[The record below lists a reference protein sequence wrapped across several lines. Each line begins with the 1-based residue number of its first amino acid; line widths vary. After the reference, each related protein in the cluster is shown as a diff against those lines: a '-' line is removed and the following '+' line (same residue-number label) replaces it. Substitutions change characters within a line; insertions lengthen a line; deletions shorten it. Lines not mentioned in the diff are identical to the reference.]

1 MKLLIDAQLPLL
13 LNTILNELGY
23 DSVYVDSLLN
33 GDESSDTEI
42 INYAE
47 ENKLIVITKDSD
59 FFYSH
64 TLQNKPTKLLLV
76 STGNIKNKQLLDI
89 FRKNHLQLSE
99 LFKTVSFIEINSNGI
114 ASHE

>member
-13 LNTILNELGY
+13 LNTILNELGHN
-23 DSVYVDSLLN
+23 SIHVDSLIN

-47 ENKLIVITKDSD
+47 KHELIVVTKDSD
-59 FFYSH
+59 FFHSH
-64 TLQNKPTKLLLV
+64 SLQNKPTKLLLV
-76 STGNIKNKQLLDI
+76 STGNIKNKQLLDF
-89 FRKNHLQLSE
+89 FRRNHLQLSE
-99 LFKTVSFIEINSNGI
+99 LFETVNFIEINCNGI

>member
-1 MKLLIDAQLPLL
+1 VKLLIDAQLPLL

-23 DSVYVDSLLN
+23 NSVHVDSLLN
-33 GDESSDTEI
+33 GDESSDSEI
-42 INYAE
+42 INYADE
-47 ENKLIVITKDSD
+47 HKLIVTTKDSD

-64 TLQNKPTKLLLV
+64 SLHTKPSKLLLV

-89 FRKNHLQLSE
+89 FRKNHLQLHE
-99 LFKTVSFIEINSNGI
+99 LFKTANFVEINSNGV

>member
-23 DSVYVDSLLN
+23 NSVHVDSLLN
-33 GDESSDTEI
+33 GDESSDSEI
-42 INYAE
+42 INYADE
-47 ENKLIVITKDSD
+47 HKLIFITKDSD

-64 TLQNKPTKLLLV
+64 SLQTKPSKLLLV
-76 STGNIKNKQLLDI
+76 STGNIKNKQLLYI
-89 FRKNHLQLSE
+89 FRKNHVQLHE
-99 LFKTVSFIEINSNGI
+99 LFKTANFVEINSNGI

>member
-23 DSVYVDSLLN
+23 NSIHVDSLIN

-47 ENKLIVITKDSD
+47 KHELIVVTKDSD
-59 FFYSH
+59 FFHSH
-64 TLQNKPTKLLLV
+64 SLQNKPTKLLLV

-89 FRKNHLQLSE
+89 FRRNHLQLSE
-99 LFKTVSFIEINSNGI
+99 LFETVNFIEMNSNGI

>member
-1 MKLLIDAQLPLL
+1 MKLLIDAQLPIL

-23 DSVYVDSLLN
+23 YSVYVDSLLN

-42 INYAE
+42 INYADE
-47 ENKLIVITKDSD
+47 HKLIVVTKDSD

-64 TLQNKPTKLLLV
+64 SPQNKPIKLLLV

-99 LFKTVSFIEINSNGI
+99 LFKTVNFVEISSNGI

>member
-1 MKLLIDAQLPLL
+1 MKLLIDAQLPVL

-23 DSVYVDSLLN
+23 NSIHVDSLIN

-47 ENKLIVITKDSD
+47 VHNLIVVTKDSD
-59 FFYSH
+59 FFHSH
-64 TLQNKPTKLLLV
+64 SLQNKPTKLLLV

-89 FRKNHLQLSE
+89 FRKNHFHIND
-99 LFKTVSFIEINSNGI
+99 LFKTVNFVEMNSNGI

>member
-13 LNTILNELGY
+13 LNAILNELGY
-23 DSVYVDSLLN
+23 NSIHVDSLIN

-47 ENKLIVITKDSD
+47 EHQLIVVTKDSD
-59 FFYSH
+59 FFHFHS
-64 TLQNKPTKLLLV
+64 LQNKPTKLLLV
-76 STGNIKNKQLLDI
+76 STGNIKNKQLLHI

-99 LFKTVSFIEINSNGI
+99 LFENVNFIEINSNGI

>member
-23 DSVYVDSLLN
+23 NSVHVSNLIN
-33 GDESSDTEI
+33 GDESTDIEI
-42 INYAE
+42 IHYAE
-47 ENKLIVITKDSD
+47 NNELIVVTKDSD
-59 FFYSH
+59 FFHSH
-64 TLQNKPTKLLLV
+64 SLQNKPSKLLLV

-89 FRKNHLQLSE
+89 FRKNHLQLHE
-99 LFKTVSFIEINSNGI
+99 LFKTVNFIEINSSGI